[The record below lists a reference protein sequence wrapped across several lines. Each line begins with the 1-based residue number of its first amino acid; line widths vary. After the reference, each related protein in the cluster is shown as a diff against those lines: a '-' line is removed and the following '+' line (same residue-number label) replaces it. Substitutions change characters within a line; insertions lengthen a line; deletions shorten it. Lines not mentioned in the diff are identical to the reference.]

1 MKGSK
6 QIMAKLMMATLV
18 VGLLTLNGCMLKN
31 VFSDDE
37 GMSGHEGMPMHGM
50 MHSSDDE
57 ESMDMEGMSHE

>member
-1 MKGSK
+1 MKNSK
-6 QIMAKLMMATLV
+6 HTMAKLMMITLV
-18 VGLLTLNGCMLKN
+18 VGLLTLNGCMLKK

-57 ESMDMEGMSHE
+57 EDMDGMSHE